1 MQVTVF
7 QKYKKLIAITD
18 RVIMSCIFGKEK
30 IYNSKFVKPQI
41 NCVLQEDFGSP
52 EKVGW
57 EN

>member
-1 MQVTVF
+1 MQVAVF

-41 NCVLQEDFGSP
+41 NSVLQEDFRKTFG
-52 EKVGW
+52 KVS
-57 EN
+57 